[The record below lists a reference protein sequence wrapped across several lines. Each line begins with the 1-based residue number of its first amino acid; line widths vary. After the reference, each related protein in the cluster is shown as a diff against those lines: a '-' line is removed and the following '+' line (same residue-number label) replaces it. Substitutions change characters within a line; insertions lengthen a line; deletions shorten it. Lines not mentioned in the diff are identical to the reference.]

1 MVVVSLLWYG
11 TGLVGFI
18 WGVGCWPSTLAALA
32 LLPCFVGGCW
42 LGQLKKVVVEKG
54 RTRVETLQYL
64 SEVTSCGGAWTF
76 FGEANMRAN
85 NEIMR

>member
-1 MVVVSLLWYG
+1 
-11 TGLVGFI
+11 
-18 WGVGCWPSTLAALA
+18 
-32 LLPCFVGGCW
+32 
-42 LGQLKKVVVEKG
+42 
-54 RTRVETLQYL
+54 LQYL